1 MCIRDRPTSGEQLY
15 ARTVVCRTT
24 GRLSGPFEKGFGHRA
39 AAHHVGV
46 GVDPVRA
53 LFRQFLLHG
62 KLCLV
67 EKPSKQQYSFEV
79 KRKLSNDISPASQ
92 R

>member
-1 MCIRDRPTSGEQLY
+1 MHTRSSLSAGQREELVALFEQGCSY
-15 ARTVVCRTT
+15 W
-24 GRLSGPFEKGFGHRA
+24 A

-46 GVDPVRA
+46 GVYPVRA
-53 LFRQFLLHG
+53 LFRRFLLHG